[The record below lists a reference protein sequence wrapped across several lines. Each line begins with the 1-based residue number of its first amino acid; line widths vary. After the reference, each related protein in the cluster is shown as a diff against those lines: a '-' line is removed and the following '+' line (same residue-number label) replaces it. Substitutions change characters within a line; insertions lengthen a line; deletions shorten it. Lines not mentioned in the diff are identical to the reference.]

1 MASEWAM
8 EIAAQVWCKP
18 TTEKIEMDVV
28 LAEAFAEELDKEV

>member
-28 LAEAFAEELDKEV
+28 LADVDGDKSPF